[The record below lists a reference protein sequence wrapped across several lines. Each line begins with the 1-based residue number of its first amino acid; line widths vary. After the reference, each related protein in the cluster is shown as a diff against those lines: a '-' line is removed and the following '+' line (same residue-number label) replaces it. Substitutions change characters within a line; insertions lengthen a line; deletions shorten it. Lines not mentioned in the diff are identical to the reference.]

1 MSPLT
6 FQVYMKETCSAPS
19 LLREERDTEDAERIA
34 NCIRVHSTV
43 LLSYFE
49 KKNSSYVSG
58 VSVCIFVALS
68 VRMCVAGGNKVKGTM
83 LGTNEILASKHDIAA
98 LKVKQ
103 GHFETAIFGS
113 SQFCRLLLRLKV
125 FRSIKFKYLHN
136 SNAE

>member
-19 LLREERDTEDAERIA
+19 LLREEHDTEDAERIA
-34 NCIRVHSTV
+34 NCIRVHSSA

-68 VRMCVAGGNKVKGTM
+68 VRMCVAGAN
-83 LGTNEILASKHDIAA
+83 N
-98 LKVKQ
+98 
-103 GHFETAIFGS
+103 
-113 SQFCRLLLRLKV
+113 
-125 FRSIKFKYLHN
+125 
-136 SNAE
+136 